1 MIGSY
6 KFIFLVT
13 ITLVSLIVLPWWQ
26 QNGLSL
32 KKSEAEKPSRELTIN
47 KVKPRSIKPSNFLE
61 KPIFSESR
69 QPATSTTKIKSEFK
83 KANLLQTYKY
93 RGTVIDGSRKAII
106 LENNGTTIQAEL
118 GYDIDG
124 WQLVKIELGEIILS
138 NGSKTI
144 NLLEKPTNK
153 VKDLRNKKRE
163 TRWLPALKSK
173 E

>member
-6 KFIFLVT
+6 RFIFLVT
-13 ITLVSLIVLPWWQ
+13 IALVSLIVLPWWQ

-32 KKSEAEKPSRELTIN
+32 KKSEAEKLSRELTIN
-47 KVKPRSIKPSNFLE
+47 KVKPRSIKPSNFLK

-69 QPATSTTKIKSEFK
+69 EPATSTTKIKSEFK

-138 NGSKTI
+138 NGAKTI

-163 TRWLPALKSK
+163 TRWLPTLKSK

>member
-6 KFIFLVT
+6 KFIFLLA
-13 ITLVSLIVLPWWQ
+13 IALVSLIVLPWWQ

-32 KKSEAEKPSRELTIN
+32 KKREAGKPSSELAIN

-69 QPATSTTKIKSEFK
+69 QPVTSTTKIKSEFK
-83 KANLLQTYKY
+83 KAKLFQTYKY

-106 LENNGTTIQAEL
+106 LEKSGTTIRPEL

-124 WQLVKIELGEIILS
+124 WQLVKIELGEIKLS

-153 VKDLRNKKRE
+153 AMDVQNKTRE
-163 TRWLPALKSK
+163 TRWLPALMSK

>member
-6 KFIFLVT
+6 KFIFLVA
-13 ITLVSLIVLPWWQ
+13 IALVSLIVLPWLQ

-32 KKSEAEKPSRELTIN
+32 KKSEAEKPFRELTIN
-47 KVKPRSIKPSNFLE
+47 KVKSRSINPSNFLE

-69 QPATSTTKIKSEFK
+69 QPVTGTTKGTIELN
-83 KANLLQTYKY
+83 KANLLRTYKY

-138 NGSKTI
+138 NGFKKI

-153 VKDLRNKKRE
+153 VKDLQNKKRE

>member
-13 ITLVSLIVLPWWQ
+13 IALVSLIVLPWWQ

-32 KKSEAEKPSRELTIN
+32 KKREAEKPSGELAIN
-47 KVKPRSIKPSNFLE
+47 KVKPRSIKPSSFLK

-69 QPATSTTKIKSEFK
+69 QPVTSTTKITSEFK

-93 RGTVIDGSRKAII
+93 RGTVIAGSRKAII
-106 LENNGTTIQAEL
+106 LEKSGTTIQAEL
-118 GYDIDG
+118 GHDIDG

-138 NGSKTI
+138 NGAKTI

-153 VKDLRNKKRE
+153 AMDVQNKTRE

>member
-13 ITLVSLIVLPWWQ
+13 IALVSLIVLPWWQ
-26 QNGLSL
+26 QNGLKF
-32 KKSEAEKPSRELTIN
+32 KKSEAEKPSSELAIN
-47 KVKPRSIKPSNFLE
+47 KLKPRSINPSHFLE

-69 QPATSTTKIKSEFK
+69 EPATSTTKIKSEFK

-93 RGTVIDGSRKAII
+93 RGTIINGSRKAII

>member
-1 MIGSY
+1 M
-6 KFIFLVT
+6 
-13 ITLVSLIVLPWWQ
+13 
-26 QNGLSL
+26 
-32 KKSEAEKPSRELTIN
+32 
-47 KVKPRSIKPSNFLE
+47 
-61 KPIFSESR
+61 
-69 QPATSTTKIKSEFK
+69 
-83 KANLLQTYKY
+83 
-93 RGTVIDGSRKAII
+93 KAII

-138 NGSKTI
+138 NGAKTI

>member
-6 KFIFLVT
+6 KFIFLLA
-13 ITLVSLIVLPWWQ
+13 IALVALIVLPWWQ

-32 KKSEAEKPSRELTIN
+32 KKSEAEKPSRELAIN

-69 QPATSTTKIKSEFK
+69 QPVTSTTKIKSQFN

-93 RGTVIDGSRKAII
+93 RGTVIDGSRKTII
-106 LENNGTTIQAEL
+106 LEKSGTTIRAEL

-124 WQLVKIELGEIILS
+124 WRLVKIELGEIILS

-153 VKDLRNKKRE
+153 AMDVQNKTRE
-163 TRWLPALKSK
+163 TRWLPALMSK

>member
-6 KFIFLVT
+6 KFILLLA
-13 ITLVSLIVLPWWQ
+13 IALVSLIVLPWWQ
-26 QNGLSL
+26 QNGLNL
-32 KKSEAEKPSRELTIN
+32 KKREAEKPSGELAIN

-69 QPATSTTKIKSEFK
+69 QPATGTTKIKSEFK
-83 KANLLQTYKY
+83 TANLLQTYKY
-93 RGTVIDGSRKAII
+93 RGTVIDGSRKTII
-106 LENNGTTIQAEL
+106 LEKSGTTIRAEL

-138 NGSKTI
+138 NGAKTI

>member
-13 ITLVSLIVLPWWQ
+13 IALVSLIVLPWWQ

-47 KVKPRSIKPSNFLE
+47 KVKPRSIKPSKFLE

-69 QPATSTTKIKSEFK
+69 QPATGTTKIKSEFK

-93 RGTVIDGSRKAII
+93 RGTVINGSRKAII
-106 LENNGTTIQAEL
+106 LENNGNTIQAEL

>member
-13 ITLVSLIVLPWWQ
+13 IALVSLIVLPWWQ

-32 KKSEAEKPSRELTIN
+32 KKSEAEKLSRELTIN
-47 KVKPRSIKPSNFLE
+47 KVKPRSIKPSNFVK

-69 QPATSTTKIKSEFK
+69 EPATSTTKIRSEFK

-93 RGTVIDGSRKAII
+93 RGTGIDGSRKAII

-138 NGSKTI
+138 NGAKTI

>member
-6 KFIFLVT
+6 KFIFLLA
-13 ITLVSLIVLPWWQ
+13 IALVALIVLPWWQ

-32 KKSEAEKPSRELTIN
+32 KKSEAEKPSRELAIN

-69 QPATSTTKIKSEFK
+69 LPVTSTTKIKSEFK
-83 KANLLQTYKY
+83 KANLLPTYKY
-93 RGTVIDGSRKAII
+93 RGTVIDGSRKTII
-106 LENNGTTIQAEL
+106 LEKSGTTIRAEL

-124 WQLVKIELGEIILS
+124 WRLVKIELGEIILS

-163 TRWLPALKSK
+163 TRWLPPLKSK

>member
-13 ITLVSLIVLPWWQ
+13 IALVSLIVLPWWQ

-32 KKSEAEKPSRELTIN
+32 KKREAGKPSRELAIK
-47 KVKPRSIKPSNFLE
+47 KVKPRFIKPSNFLE

-69 QPATSTTKIKSEFK
+69 QPVTSTTKIKSEFNR
-83 KANLLQTYKY
+83 ANLLQTYKY

-106 LENNGTTIQAEL
+106 LEKSGTTIRAEL

-153 VKDLRNKKRE
+153 VMDVRNKTRE
-163 TRWLPALKSK
+163 TRWLPALMSK

>member
-13 ITLVSLIVLPWWQ
+13 IALVSLIVLPWWQ

-32 KKSEAEKPSRELTIN
+32 KKREAEKPSGELAIN
-47 KVKPRSIKPSNFLE
+47 KVKPRSIKPSNFLK

-69 QPATSTTKIKSEFK
+69 QPVTSTTKITSEFK

-93 RGTVIDGSRKAII
+93 RGTVIAGSRKAII

-124 WQLVKIELGEIILS
+124 WRLVKIELGEIILS
-138 NGSKTI
+138 NGAKTR
-144 NLLEKPTNK
+144 NLLEKPTNQ
-153 VKDLRNKKRE
+153 VKDLKRE